1 MMAHGKTRECGVTDA
16 CLMMARSARQVMRK
30 QHAAMSHRVDVQ
42 RRFITADRIL
52 IARKAARAPQRDVCN
67 GVGDVM
73 MHDNFGGAFLSQIDF
88 YFFSI
93 GPFHEK
99 YIRCWTVNYV

>member
-1 MMAHGKTRECGVTDA
+1 MAHAETRECSLMDASLMMAH
-16 CLMMARSARQVMRK
+16 SARQVMRK
-30 QHAAMSHRVDVQ
+30 QRTAMSHRVDAQ

-73 MHDNFGGAFLSQIDF
+73 MHDNFGGAFLSQVDF
-88 YFFSI
+88 YFFSSRVVSQNRL
-93 GPFHEK
+93 
-99 YIRCWTVNYV
+99 RCWTVN